1 MRGTPL
7 QSPFPFKAMVPD
19 SEKRTRF
26 GWWLAG
32 LCASRVFNG
41 LVFMTYA
48 GALSV
53 LRPEWAMSGAQ
64 AGSIVTGFQVGYAV
78 SLVVFSSIADRISPK
93 KIYLWSMFT
102 AGICSLGFAVLARDF
117 TSGLI
122 LYTVVGISLGGT
134 YTTGVMIIADQY
146 AVQSRGMAVGYF
158 IASTSCGYAGSL
170 AITGVAL
177 PLGGYRL
184 SFLLTCLGPL
194 VGWLLASMTL
204 RTTSSPA
211 AMRQKQKRFT
221 QEVLKNRPAM
231 LLIWGYTFHSWE
243 LMGMWSWT
251 PAFLAACLG
260 LAGAGVLKAAGSGAY
275 IAAFFHAVGIVA
287 SLSMGTLS
295 DRLGR
300 GRVMLA
306 LASISMAC
314 SFLFGWSIG
323 WSLVFIIAIGVI
335 YAFSALGDSPI
346 LSTAL
351 TEQVETAYLGSALG
365 LRSLLGFGIG
375 AVSPLAFGAVLDWSN
390 PMMGAQRLYSTWGW
404 AFSMLGLGG
413 LGAVWAIRRFAK
425 YPKRA

>member
-1 MRGTPL
+1 
-7 QSPFPFKAMVPD
+7 MVPD
-19 SEKRTRF
+19 SGKRTRF
-26 GWWLAG
+26 DWWLAG
-32 LCASRVFNG
+32 ICASRVFNG

-53 LRPEWAMSGAQ
+53 LRRGWAMSAAQ
-64 AGSIVTGFQVGYAV
+64 AGAIVTGFQIGYAI

-93 KIYLWSMFT
+93 KIYLWSMFA
-102 AGICSLGFAVLARDF
+102 AGISSLGFALLARDF
-117 TSGLI
+117 TSALI
-122 LYTVVGISLGGT
+122 LHTVVGISLGGT

-158 IASTSCGYAGSL
+158 IASTSCGSACSL

-194 VGWLLASMTL
+194 VGWFLAWVAL
-204 RTTSSPA
+204 RTTLDPTA
-211 AMRQKQKRFT
+211 VRQKGKRFT
-221 QEVLKNRPAM
+221 QEVLRNRPAM

-243 LMGMWSWT
+243 LLGMWSWT

-260 LAGAGVLKAAGSGAY
+260 LAGAEGLKAAGSGAQ
-275 IAAFFHAVGIVA
+275 IAAFFHAVGLLA

-300 GRVMLA
+300 GPVMLA
-306 LASISMAC
+306 LASMSMVC

-323 WSLVFIIAIGVI
+323 WPLVLVIAMGVI
-335 YAFSALGDSPI
+335 YAFSGLGDSPI

-351 TEQVETAYLGSALG
+351 TEVVDPAYLGSALG
-365 LRSLLGFGIG
+365 LRSLVGFGAG
-375 AVSPLAFGAVLDWSN
+375 AVSPLAFGVVLDWTN
-390 PMMGAQRLYSTWGW
+390 PMVEGQQLYSTWGW

-413 LGAVWAIRRFAK
+413 LGAVWATRRFGK
-425 YPKRA
+425 IRK

>member
-1 MRGTPL
+1 
-7 QSPFPFKAMVPD
+7 MVPD

-32 LCASRVFNG
+32 ICATRVFNG

-53 LRPEWAMSGAQ
+53 LRQEWAMSAAQ
-64 AGSIVTGFQVGYAV
+64 AGAIASGFQVGYAL
-78 SLVVFSSIADRISPK
+78 SLVVFSSVADRISPK
-93 KIYLWSMFT
+93 KIYLWSMFA
-102 AGICSLGFAVLARDF
+102 AGISSLGFALLARDF
-117 TSGLI
+117 TSALV
-122 LYTVVGISLGGT
+122 LHTVVGISLGGT

-158 IASTSCGYAGSL
+158 IASTSCGYACSL
-170 AITGVAL
+170 AISGVAL

-194 VGWLLASMTL
+194 VGWLLAWMTL
-204 RTTSSPA
+204 RTTLAPTA
-211 AMRQKQKRFT
+211 VRQKGKRFI
-221 QEVLKNRPAM
+221 QEVLRNRPAM

-243 LMGMWSWT
+243 LLGMWSWT

-260 LAGAGVLKAAGSGAY
+260 LAGAEGLKAAGSGAY
-275 IAAFFHAVGIVA
+275 IAAFFHAVGLLA

-323 WSLVFIIAIGVI
+323 WPLVFVIAMGVI
-335 YAFSALGDSPI
+335 YAFSGLGDSPI
-346 LSTAL
+346 LSTAV
-351 TEQVETAYLGSALG
+351 TEVVDPAYLGSALG
-365 LRSLLGFGIG
+365 LRSLLGFGAG

-390 PMMGAQRLYSTWGW
+390 PMIDGQRLYSSWGW
-404 AFSMLGLGG
+404 AFGLLGLGG

-425 YPKRA
+425 YRK